1 MSFQE
6 GVSYALEG
14 SLSSGAEVV
23 TVSAT
28 VVCRLSPSSFAAQS
42 RVQRLPFVVRLREDI
57 APTDGVVSL
66 FQFSLARDDGVL
78 FLHQESASL
87 WTLHEPL
94 QAHHYVSLKETC
106 AGIGALG
113 MGAIASGFQVSM
125 LNELQPITCQ
135 LLRQIATAP
144 VIEGDVGSQDV
155 LRQMWDN
162 DPRPAVL
169 SAGVACQP
177 YSRLGDRRGG
187 RDPRALS
194 LPHVLQA
201 ALVLQS
207 SAVVIEC
214 VAQAAQDTFVRTCL
228 QTFCAATGYHCSE
241 ILLELSDVW
250 CAHRLR
256 WWCVLTPPSL
266 APCPLQAWE
275 KGDAYRSVG
284 DVMHFTLPVTSDL
297 ASLELTPYELR
308 QFSDRRPLA
317 SFLLQA
323 TEAMPTSLHST
334 ACQVYPC
341 PCGCRKQPF
350 TDARL
355 DQSLLAVITPCH
367 GEGFQLGSK
376 YRHLAP
382 AELALLNGLTP
393 RGPWGAHP
401 RLAACLIGQ
410 LASPLQSAWVFAHLR
425 ALAHS
430 RWPSYPEPSTPLQ
443 VLEGAKQLL
452 LREAVELGLRAGDGN
467 PPAVHSLPE
476 EPPQVSASSANASD
490 LIAGPSAGD
499 ANTTDLGLA
508 QPIFT
513 AGAQHWEPDDD
524 DASVIEP
531 PVLPSVDTTWKAGDT
546 PGPSQALRPAP
557 YHVAHG
563 GTRMREVV
571 ADVRTTAWQLA
582 QSICAAN
589 FFPWQ
594 LRTREDRYVSPHEVL
609 QPGDLLR
616 FTHVAFAEGISLP
629 LTFMMPL
636 PDQVSALQR
645 PAITCLA
652 RARLLH
658 MQKDRLADDQVDYM
672 LQEIAQAAPC
682 TLVVIEVAH
691 LLSAVQHQAH
701 AVLEQRLREVRLLAD
716 FGIIGAIPVAG
727 HWITF
732 AWMCG
737 PESVAAWSSYAPHV
751 ADNLVDSANCIMGRA
766 VHRTLSQFR
775 FLDGPI
781 RPLNGPHCGRFAL
794 ADLKSLV
801 MSTPYLG
808 EATILSQFQDRPAGL
823 LPPSCD
829 GLVVLPTCLASGQEF
844 LEHGLAATLRE
855 KGVPEDQVHL
865 RATAAIAALGAA
877 KIQQA
882 MQSKAPWRELKAV
895 ANQATPVFQFVLPSE
910 LELALKAKMG
920 DGRPVPSKRKQKQAP
935 AFAVQMPR
943 KRHDLLPA
951 LDQVVVP
958 TGVFT
963 SAVGDLDHLSPS
975 DIGPHAK
982 GVVLL
987 EHQAALPYTQI
998 AKPVSSSALGLLV
1011 PGQHEV
1017 EGAFLPGVSLRF
1029 TAKLVGSGEP
1039 ILLSAHLY
1047 LRSLEVSSTADLI
1060 GRDHSLIRGQD
1071 LPVP

>member
-6 GVSYALEG
+6 GVSYALED
-14 SLSSGAEVV
+14 SLSSGSEVV

-42 RVQRLPFVVRLREDI
+42 RVQKLSFVVRLSSDT
-57 APTDGVVSL
+57 APTAGVVSL
-66 FQFSLARDDGVL
+66 FQFALARDDGVL
-78 FLHQESASL
+78 FLHQESDSL

-94 QAHHYVSLKETC
+94 QAHHYASLKETC

-125 LNELQPITCQ
+125 LNELQPVTCQ
-135 LLRQIATAP
+135 LLRQIAAAH

-228 QTFCAATGYHCSE
+228 QIFCEAASYHCSE
-241 ILLELSDVW
+241 VVLELSDVW

-256 WWCVLTPPSL
+256 WWCVLTPASL
-266 APCPLQAWE
+266 GPCPLQVWE
-275 KGDAYRSVG
+275 KGDTCRSVG

-297 ASLELTPYELR
+297 ASLELTPYEIR
-308 QFSDRRPLA
+308 QFRDRRPLT

-355 DQSLLAVITPCH
+355 DQNLIAVITPCH
-367 GEGFQLGSK
+367 GDGFQLGNK

-393 RGPWGAHP
+393 CGPWGAHP

-410 LASPLQSAWVFAHLR
+410 LASTLQSAWVFAHLR
-425 ALAHS
+425 DLVHS
-430 RWPSYPEPSTPLQ
+430 QWPSHPAPSTPLQ
-443 VLEGAKQLL
+443 VLEGAKHFL
-452 LREAVELGLRAGDGN
+452 LREAVGLGLRAGDGN
-467 PPAVHSLPE
+467 PPAEHSLPE
-476 EPPQVSASSANASD
+476 EPPHAPVPSASASAPVVDLTVDGANA
-490 LIAGPSAGD
+490 
-499 ANTTDLGLA
+499 TDLSLD

-513 AGAQHWEPDDD
+513 AGAQHWETDVDDPPH
-524 DASVIEP
+524 APVVEP
-531 PVLPSVDTTWKAGDT
+531 PVLASNDNAWAAGD
-546 PGPSQALRPAP
+546 PPVPSLVLRPAP

-563 GTRMREVV
+563 GTRMREVI
-571 ADVRTTAWQLA
+571 ADVQTTAWQLA
-582 QSICAAN
+582 QSVCPEN

-594 LRTREDRYVSPHEVL
+594 LRTREDCYIPPHQVL
-609 QPGDLLR
+609 QPGDILR

-629 LTFMMPL
+629 LTFMMPS
-636 PDQVSALQR
+636 PDQVSDLQR

-658 MQKDRLADDQVDYM
+658 MQKDRLADDQVDYA
-672 LQEIAQAAPC
+672 LREIAQAAPC

-701 AVLEQRLREVRLLAD
+701 VILEQRLREVRLLAD
-716 FGIIGAIPVAG
+716 FGVIGAIPAAG

-737 PESVAAWSSYAPHV
+737 TESVAAWSSYAPRV
-751 ADNLVDSANCIMGRA
+751 ADNLVGTANCIMGRA

-808 EATILSQFQDRPAGL
+808 EAAILSHFRDRPAGL

-829 GLVVLPTCLASGQEF
+829 GLVVLPTCLASKQEL
-844 LEHGLAATLRE
+844 LENGLAATLRE
-855 KGVPEDQVHL
+855 KGVPDDQVHL
-865 RATAAIAALGAA
+865 RAAAAIAALGAA

-910 LELALKAKMG
+910 LELAVKAKMG

-935 AFAVQMPR
+935 AFAV
-943 KRHDLLPA
+943 
-951 LDQVVVP
+951 
-958 TGVFT
+958 
-963 SAVGDLDHLSPS
+963 
-975 DIGPHAK
+975 HA
-982 GVVLL
+982 
-987 EHQAALPYTQI
+987 TQK
-998 AKPVSSSALGLLV
+998 A
-1011 PGQHEV
+1011 
-1017 EGAFLPGVSLRF
+1017 
-1029 TAKLVGSGEP
+1029 
-1039 ILLSAHLY
+1039 
-1047 LRSLEVSSTADLI
+1047 
-1060 GRDHSLIRGQD
+1060 
-1071 LPVP
+1071 